1 MAYGF
6 LATGD
11 NSSYL
16 LDSSKENTVHF
27 SIHTKGS
34 VSAGQSVTKG
44 HSDLIFAKPSSTSS
58 TAASRVTFDAV
69 SNGASVTFYKGVDYI
84 ILKKD
89 NLFTSITDTYGLQ
102 LKNSSGTVTFDSR
115 AGTGEGL
122 KFKQVTQRATL
133 GGAPQPGDPAGEYG
147 GSNNV
152 PIASGLNHFT
162 NNSSASTLVYTPPSG
177 EDLTNIYVLAAGG
190 YYQDGMSSAQTYF
203 TSLGSMYWH
212 TGSSP
217 GIYLDS
223 YIYLSIAD
231 PFGVTGY
238 SNWADIIVAE
248 LIE

>member
-6 LATGD
+6 SATGD

-16 LDSSKENTVHF
+16 LDSTKENTVHF

-34 VSAGQSVTKG
+34 VSAGQSVSKG
-44 HSDLIFAKPSSTSS
+44 HSDLMFAKPSSTSS
-58 TAASRVTFDAV
+58 TANSRVTFDAV
-69 SNGASVTFYKGVDYI
+69 SNGGQVTFYKGVDYI
-84 ILKKD
+84 ILKQD
-89 NLFTSITDTYGLQ
+89 RYANISGTYGLQ

-152 PIASGLNHFT
+152 PITSGLNHFT
-162 NNSSASTLVYTPPSG
+162 NLSASTVVYSG
-177 EDLTNIYVLAAGG
+177 SLTNIYVLAAGG
-190 YYQDGMSSAQTYF
+190 YYQDGTSSGQPYF

-231 PFGVTGY
+231 PSGVTGY

>member
-6 LATGD
+6 SATGD

-34 VSAGQSVTKG
+34 VSAGQSVSKG
-44 HSDLIFAKPSSTSS
+44 HSDLMFAKPSSTSS
-58 TAASRVTFDAV
+58 TANSRVTFDAV
-69 SNGASVTFYKGVDYI
+69 SNGGQVTFYKGVDYI
-84 ILKKD
+84 ILKQD
-89 NLFTSITDTYGLQ
+89 RYANISGTYGLQ

-162 NNSSASTLVYTPPSG
+162 NNSSASTLVYTPPPG

-190 YYQDGMSSAQTYF
+190 YYQDGTSSGQPYF

-231 PFGVTGY
+231 PSGVTGY